1 MRLEGRGDDSDPLG
15 LTCKAGDCV
24 LSVGY
29 VQPTTAT
36 AKNQAISTERARS
49 AAARRLNV
57 TVTYRRLR
65 GARGHLG
72 LLVEGADAAIQRR
85 LLPRVTL
92 RAGLVL
98 DCSCARSA
106 HSGMPPLA
114 DQGGVGS

>member
-36 AKNQAISTERARS
+36 AKNQAISAERARS
-49 AAARRLNV
+49 AAARRVNV
-57 TVTYRRLR
+57 TVTYRKQR

-72 LLVEGADAAIQRR
+72 TLMNGAGAVIPH
-85 LLPRVTL
+85 LPRFRRCCL
-92 RAGLVL
+92 RMCLLFDLWVQYRVVL
-98 DCSCARSA
+98 
-106 HSGMPPLA
+106 
-114 DQGGVGS
+114 